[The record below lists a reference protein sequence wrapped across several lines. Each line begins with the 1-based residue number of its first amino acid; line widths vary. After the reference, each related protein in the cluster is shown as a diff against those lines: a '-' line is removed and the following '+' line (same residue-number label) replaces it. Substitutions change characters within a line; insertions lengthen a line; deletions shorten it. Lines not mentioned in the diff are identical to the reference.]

1 SSYCHPRLLR
11 KRVDVIRNNLEHL
24 IKLSQRFRETTTY
37 HVRLSVLGKQG
48 NVARIEALSLVEVQ
62 LALLPLTSPPR
73 DISQRF
79 RNLTAV
85 RQELT
90 CLFKVVHRGVG
101 LFQTGVVIISFRE
114 YGFAEIWL
122 ESERCCSSPAR
133 LLT

>member
-11 KRVDVIRNNLEHL
+11 KRVDVIRNNVEHL
-24 IKLSQRFRETTTY
+24 IKLPQRFRETTTY

-85 RQELT
+85 RQELS
-90 CLFKVVHRGVG
+90 CLFKVMHCRVVI
-101 LFQTGVVIISFRE
+101 FQTGVVVIPFRE

-122 ESERCCSSPAR
+122 ESERCCSSLSC
-133 LLT
+133 LLA